1 MHSHL
6 FFKKGGRL
14 SARCHPYLCRSNAAE
29 RLCCM
34 KKQRLV
40 SFLFLFPSIVGVLCF
55 FFFPLCYCLL
65 FSFSRTFG
73 RFRFAGFDNFISLF
87 HSETFRLA
95 LWNTFS
101 LLVIYLAVLYL
112 LAMGTIYLLDR
123 SKSTIA
129 FLCIIS
135 ISMFFPPALI
145 TNCVQELPILQK
157 TTPPVVFG
165 LIFLW
170 KHIGINALILK
181 SAHNMI
187 PKEGSE
193 AAVIDGANKWQA
205 FLAVDMPYLVP
216 HLKFLYIFNTIC
228 FFRMFRESYLLYGL
242 YPPDSVY
249 LIQNFFF
256 NNFQN
261 LNYQRLSIGA
271 VLVIVILLILHG
283 VVFRKGNKYEM
294 V

>member
-1 MHSHL
+1 M
-6 FFKKGGRL
+6 
-14 SARCHPYLCRSNAAE
+14 NN
-29 RLCCM
+29 M
-34 KKQRLV
+34 KRQRKICI
-40 SFLFLFPSIVGVLCF
+40 LFLLPSIVGVLCF

-73 RFRFAGFDNFISLF
+73 RFRFAGFDNYISVF
-87 HSETFRLA
+87 RSETFRLA

-101 LLVIYLAVLYL
+101 LLIVYLAVLYL
-112 LAMGTIYLLDR
+112 LAIGTVYLLNR
-123 SKSTIA
+123 SKGTIA

-135 ISMFFPPALI
+135 ISTFLPAALI
-145 TNCVQELPILQK
+145 TNCVQEVSILQNMI
-157 TTPPVVFG
+157 PPVIFG

-181 SAHNMI
+181 SAQNMM
-187 PKEGSE
+187 PKEWSE

-271 VLVIVILLILHG
+271 VLVIVMLLILHG
-283 VVFRKGNKYEM
+283 IVFRKGGRYEM
-294 V
+294 L

>member
-1 MHSHL
+1 
-6 FFKKGGRL
+6 
-14 SARCHPYLCRSNAAE
+14 
-29 RLCCM
+29 M
-34 KKQRLV
+34 KKQRLA
-40 SFLFLFPSIVGVLCF
+40 SILFLFPSMVGVLCF

-73 RFRFAGFDNFISLF
+73 RFRFAGFDNYISLF
-87 HSETFRLA
+87 RSETFRLA

-101 LLVIYLAVLYL
+101 LLIIYLAVLYL
-112 LAMGTIYLLDR
+112 LAIGTVYLLDR
-123 SKSTIA
+123 SKKTIA

-145 TNCVQELPILQK
+145 TNCVQELPALQNM
-157 TTPPVVFG
+157 TPPVVFG

-170 KHIGINALILK
+170 KHVGINALILK

-193 AAVIDGANKWQA
+193 AAVIDGANKRQA

-242 YPPDSVY
+242 YPPDSLY